1 MERTT
6 TRSSSRYGMISACDA
21 NGVCMST
28 NIVLAD
34 DTIVVRMNF
43 CLSSYGGGTRGL
55 PFFQ

>member
-1 MERTT
+1 
-6 TRSSSRYGMISACDA
+6 
-21 NGVCMST
+21 MST